1 MLSDISLAQYCS
13 LAHSLS
19 QSAKDYINVTRSS
32 PAARMVGRP
41 SGKNIC
47 SWIHSIKMGRTVSL
61 ESRSP
66 ERGFFTLCEY
76 DDRVLEYWDQPDPVN
91 ITRTNKNGRQTKG
104 TYNPDALVLTKDGP
118 KVVEV
123 KNSDFVEAK
132 LAEGHADWVRH
143 ESGKIS
149 YLPAEESFSEIG
161 IPHEVFV
168 CEPSMRYKVANI
180 QLLLQSREFADIEAE
195 AAAKIK
201 WSFSDQFFFSL
212 TELKE
217 KAGLASCLPI
227 IQLIDHGKL
236 FADLD
241 KTLLSSP
248 DGSVVT
254 LTEKLLPHA
263 LAMAQAGQI
272 ASCEES
278 EAFSTLEFPSQK
290 AAEDALKRLR
300 VVQSG
305 GKGRSARRYRKMIAE
320 GRERGL
326 SDFQSLIDRRAFSG
340 NRHSKLPFAVRHF
353 MSEFLQKEYLSKGEN
368 RSVYSCYMAY
378 RVAAK
383 ENHPGLD
390 PSSRITFSG
399 AISKIPH
406 AKVARAHKGR
416 RSGNSAEEPTN
427 PLKRNLKPQ
436 APWQVASIDHGLSDI
451 WLVVADANGN
461 QYVAR
466 PWITILIDIYSG
478 KVLGMAISFSS
489 PSRKANAK
497 AVRDCVRRHGRLP
510 SEIISDRG
518 SDFTSVYFESLLAHY
533 AITYSLRPAGHSRF
547 GSEVEGFFGEFK
559 RQWLCRLPGYISNAE
574 EIRSIDGDFRPDKCA
589 VLRPREFVRHLK
601 EFLSWRDMR
610 CRGVSSFSPEHLFTN
625 PPLGD
630 HLFGQVVTFN
640 DEFVLATAVESKKYK
655 IDFQRGLHIGGMWFW
670 NENLSG
676 LQGVSKSVD
685 VRIDPENPHLVF
697 ALVRNEW
704 VPCYSGRIN
713 SYSALDPV
721 SQIVEGLL
729 ITESKSSR
737 QQAFDD
743 AGETAARI
751 IAEMDDIS
759 RSDESTAIA
768 VFDTPERDDPASV
781 FQAFASSSVDTV
793 NLEFWES

>member
-1 MLSDISLAQYCS
+1 
-13 LAHSLS
+13 
-19 QSAKDYINVTRSS
+19 
-32 PAARMVGRP
+32 MVGSP

-47 SWIHSIKMGRTVSL
+47 SWIHSIKMGRTVGL

-91 ITRTNKNGRQTKG
+91 ITRTNKNGRKSKG
-104 TYNPDALVLTKDGP
+104 TYNPDALLLTKDGP
-118 KVVEV
+118 KVIEV
-123 KNSDFVEAK
+123 KNSDFVEEK
-132 LAEGHADWVRH
+132 LADGHSDWVLH
-143 ESGKIS
+143 ASGKIS
-149 YLPAEESFSEIG
+149 YLPAEEAFAEIG

-168 CEPSMRYKVANI
+168 YEPSMRYKVANI
-180 QLLLQSREFADIEAE
+180 QLLLQSREFTDIEAE
-195 AAAKIK
+195 VAAKIK

-212 TELKE
+212 AELKE
-217 KAGLASCLPI
+217 KVGLASCLPI
-227 IQLIDHGKL
+227 IQLIDQGRL

-254 LTEKLLPHA
+254 LTETLLPHA
-263 LAMAQAGQI
+263 LALAQAGKI
-272 ASCEES
+272 ASCEET
-278 EAFSTLEFPSQK
+278 EAFSALEFPSQQS
-290 AAEDALKRLR
+290 AEKALKRLK

-305 GKGRSARRYRKMIAE
+305 DKGRSARRYKKLIAQ

-340 NRHSKLPFAVRHF
+340 NRKLRLPSVVRHF
-353 MSEFLQKEYLSKGEN
+353 MKEFIQQEYLSKGEN
-368 RSVYSCYMAY
+368 RSIYSCYMDY

-383 ENHPGLD
+383 KHHPRVD
-390 PSSRITFSG
+390 PASRITFSSTI
-399 AISKIPH
+399 AKIPH
-406 AKVARAHKGR
+406 TQIARAQKGR
-416 RSGNSAEEPTN
+416 RSGNAAEEPTN
-427 PLKRNLKPQ
+427 PLKRHLKPQ
-436 APWQVASIDHGLSDI
+436 APWQVASIDHGVSDI
-451 WLVVADANGN
+451 WLVVADANGK

-466 PWITILIDIYSG
+466 PWITALIDIYSG
-478 KVLGMAISFSS
+478 KLLGMAVSFSS

-497 AVRDCVRRHGRLP
+497 AIRDCVRRHGKLP
-510 SEIISDRG
+510 SEIMSDRG

-559 RQWLCRLPGYISNAE
+559 RQWLCRLPGYISNSE
-574 EIRSIDGDFRPDKCA
+574 DIRSTDGDFRPDKCA

-610 CRGVSSFSPEHLFTN
+610 CRGISPFSPEYLFTN

-630 HLFGQVVTFN
+630 HLFGRVINFD
-640 DEFVLATAVESKKYK
+640 DEFVLATAVEGKRYK

-676 LQGVSKSVD
+676 LQGVSSSVE
-685 VRIDPENPHLVF
+685 VRIDPENPHVVF

-743 AGETAARI
+743 AGEAAARI

-781 FQAFASSSVDTV
+781 FQAFTSSSIDTV
-793 NLEFWES
+793 NLEFWEN